1 MITVRPKID
10 YDCDV
15 LIVGGGPAGSGL
27 AFHLASKGIKV
38 IVVEAGV
45 FPRDK
50 ICGDGVS
57 PIALAELEK
66 MGITGSKKFKKA
78 NEIKRVGLFLKNS
91 KAFINLSK
99 PENLPYHARI
109 IPRLELDNWIF
120 EAAKKAGASYIQ
132 GTRVVSYSISSNSA
146 LVQLKDAKK
155 TFSLKTKLIVGADG
169 GNSTIA
175 RKLHHRKPKDD
186 YQLLGLR
193 AYYKNV
199 HGPKDRVDI
208 YFNEGG
214 FPGIFWMFPKGANGA
229 NIGIAMISK
238 TLPYKP
244 PHIKKL
250 LMHHISNNPDIL
262 ERIGKGEIEGKIDGW
277 PITFFNSKQKI
288 TDHRLMLVGEAAGLI
303 NPLSGDGI
311 QYALLSSKWAA
322 ETIEKCF
329 KTNNFSS
336 ESLYSYTKKVNKEV
350 GYDFALSDL
359 LVQFPRNKS
368 FTKVWMQILTV
379 MIERAKEDKEY
390 ADIIAGIFE
399 GTYPSYKALTA
410 SFVLKSLKQGGVEI
424 GKALSNSLKNPS
436 ATIDTNIEASQQL
449 FKLIEDLKAHP
460 KEHLNWVSGTASKIF
475 TVAMHV
481 AKTIDL
487 QNLKKKFSHSVE

>member
-1 MITVRPKID
+1 MITVKPKID

-27 AFHLASKGIKV
+27 AYHLASKGIKV
-38 IVVEAGV
+38 IVVEACV

-66 MGITGSKKFKKA
+66 MGITGTQKFKKA

-91 KAFINLSK
+91 NAFINLSK
-99 PENLPYHARI
+99 PDSLPFHARI

-120 EAAKKAGASYIQ
+120 EAAKKAGASYLQ
-132 GTRVVSYSISSNSA
+132 GTRVISYSISSHSA

-169 GNSTIA
+169 ANSTIA

-199 HGPKDRVDI
+199 NGPKDRVDI
-208 YFNEGG
+208 YFDEGG
-214 FPGIFWMFPKGANGA
+214 FPGIFWMFPKGPNGA

-244 PHIKKL
+244 PHIKAL

-262 ERIGKGEIEGKIDGW
+262 KRIGKGEIEGKIDGW

-311 QYALLSSKWAA
+311 QYALLSAGWAS
-322 ETIEKCF
+322 ETIEACI
-329 KTNNFSS
+329 KTNDFSS
-336 ESLYSYTKKVNKEV
+336 DSLYAYTKRVHKEV

-390 ADIIAGIFE
+390 ADVVAGIFE
-399 GTYPSYKALTA
+399 GTYPSYKALTT

-424 GKALSNSLKNPS
+424 GKALSNVMKNPS
-436 ATIDTNIEASQQL
+436 ASIDTSLEATQQL
-449 FKLIEDLKAHP
+449 FKLIEDLKDHP
-460 KEHLNWVSGTASKIF
+460 KEHLDWVGSTATKVF
-475 TVAMHV
+475 VLAKHV
-481 AKTIDL
+481 AKTVD
-487 QNLKKKFSHSVE
+487 LKKLNLR

>member
-38 IVVEAGV
+38 IIVEAGV

-66 MGITGSKKFKKA
+66 MGITGTQKFKKA
-78 NEIKRVGLFLKNS
+78 NEIKKVGLFLKDS
-91 KAFINLSK
+91 KAFIDLSK
-99 PENLPYHARI
+99 PDNLPFHARI
-109 IPRLELDNWIF
+109 IPRIELDNWIY
-120 EAAKKAGASYIQ
+120 EAAKKAGATYIQ
-132 GTRVVSYSISSNSA
+132 GTRVINYSITSNLA
-146 LVQLKDAKK
+146 LVELKDADKI
-155 TFSLKTKLIVGADG
+155 FSLKAKLIVGADG
-169 GNSTIA
+169 SNSTIA
-175 RKLHHRKPKDD
+175 RKLHDRKPQDD

-199 HGPKDRVDI
+199 NGPRDRVDI

-214 FPGIFWMFPKGANGA
+214 FPGIFWMFPKGENGA

-238 TLPYKP
+238 TFPHKP
-244 PHIKKL
+244 PHIKDL
-250 LMHHISNNPDIL
+250 LMTHISNNPDIL
-262 ERIGKGEIEGKIDGW
+262 ERIGPGEIEGKIDGW
-277 PITFFNSKQKI
+277 PITFFNAKQKI
-288 TDHRLMLVGEAAGLI
+288 VDDRLMLVGEAAGLI

-311 QYALLSSKWAA
+311 QYALISANWASK
-322 ETIEKCF
+322 TIEKCV
-329 KTNNFSS
+329 KTHDFSS
-336 ESLYSYTKKVNKEV
+336 EALDAYTKQVNQNV

-368 FTKVWMQILTV
+368 FTKVWMTILTV
-379 MIERAKEDKEY
+379 MIERAKTDKQY
-390 ADIIAGIFE
+390 ADIVAGIFE
-399 GTYPSYKALTA
+399 GTYPSYKALTGD
-410 SFVLKSLKQGGVEI
+410 FIIKSLKQGGIEI
-424 GKALSNSLKNPS
+424 GKALANSLINPS
-436 ATIDTNIEASQQL
+436 DTINTSIEVTQQL

-460 KEHLNWVSGTASKIF
+460 KAHLNWAGDTATKVF
-475 TVAMHV
+475 TVAKHV
-481 AKTIDL
+481 AKSNSIA
-487 QNLKKKFSHSVE
+487 K

>member
-1 MITVRPKID
+1 MISVSPKIN

-15 LIVGGGPAGSGL
+15 LIVGGGPSGSGL

-66 MGITGSKKFKKA
+66 MGITGTQKFKKA
-78 NEIKRVGLFLKNS
+78 NEIKKVGLFLKNT

-99 PENLPYHARI
+99 PDNLPFHARI
-109 IPRLELDNWIF
+109 IPRLELDNWIY
-120 EAAKKAGASYIQ
+120 EAAKNAGATYIQ
-132 GTRVVSYSISSNSA
+132 GTRVMGYSIKSNFA
-146 LVQLKDAKK
+146 LVNLKDAKK

-169 GNSTIA
+169 SNSTIA
-175 RKLHHRKPKDD
+175 RKLHDRKPKDD

-199 HGPKDRVDI
+199 NGPRDRVDI

-214 FPGIFWMFPKGANGA
+214 FPGIFWMFPKGESGA

-238 TLPYKP
+238 TFPHKP
-244 PHIKKL
+244 EHIKKI
-250 LMHHISNNPDIL
+250 LMDHISNNPDIL
-262 ERIGKGEIEGKIDGW
+262 ERIGDGEMEGKIDGW
-277 PITFFNSKQKI
+277 PITFFNAKQKI
-288 TDHRLMLVGEAAGLI
+288 TDDRILLVGEAAGLI

-311 QYALLSSKWAA
+311 QYALLSAVWASK
-322 ETIEKCF
+322 TIVECM
-329 KTNNFSS
+329 NANDFSS
-336 ESLYSYTKKVNKEV
+336 VALYSYTKQIHQKVA
-350 GYDFALSDL
+350 YDFALSDL
-359 LVQFPRNKS
+359 LVQLPRNKS

-390 ADIIAGIFE
+390 AAIIAGIFE

-410 SFVLKSLKQGGVEI
+410 SFILKTLKQGGIEV
-424 GKALSNSLKNPS
+424 GKVLNNSIKNPND
-436 ATIDTNIEASQQL
+436 TIDTSLEATQQL
-449 FKLIEDLKAHP
+449 LKLIEELKTNSKAHL
-460 KEHLNWVSGTASKIF
+460 HWAGTTTTKIF
-475 TVAMHV
+475 TVAKHL

-487 QNLKKKFSHSVE
+487 EKLKRKF

>member
-1 MITVRPKID
+1 MITVKPKID
-10 YDCDV
+10 YDCDA

-38 IVVEAGV
+38 IVVEACV

-66 MGITGSKKFKKA
+66 MGITRTKKFKKA

-91 KAFINLSK
+91 NAFINLSK
-99 PENLPYHARI
+99 PDSLPFHARI

-120 EAAKKAGASYIQ
+120 EAAKKAGASYLE
-132 GTRVVSYSISSNSA
+132 GTRVVNYSISSNSA

-169 GNSTIA
+169 ANSIIA

-199 HGPKDRVDI
+199 NGPRDRVDI
-208 YFNEGG
+208 YFDEGG
-214 FPGIFWMFPKGANGA
+214 FPGIFWMFPKGSNGA

-244 PHIKKL
+244 PHIKEL

-262 ERIGKGEIEGKIDGW
+262 KRIGKGEIEGKIDGW

-288 TDHRLMLVGEAAGLI
+288 SDDRLMLIGEAAGLI

-311 QYALLSSKWAA
+311 QYALLSARWAS
-322 ETIEKCF
+322 ETIETCLKA
-329 KTNNFSS
+329 NDFSS
-336 ESLYSYTKKVNKEV
+336 DSLYGYTKRVHKEV

-379 MIERAKEDKEY
+379 MIERAKEDQEY
-390 ADIIAGIFE
+390 ADVVAGIFE
-399 GTYPSYKALTA
+399 GTYPSYRALTA

-424 GKALSNSLKNPS
+424 GKVLSNSIKKPNAS
-436 ATIDTNIEASQQL
+436 IDTSIEATQQL
-449 FKLIEDLKAHP
+449 FKLIEDLKNHP
-460 KEHLNWVSGTASKIF
+460 KEHLDWAGRTATKVFVLAKHI
-475 TVAMHV
+475 

-487 QNLKKKFSHSVE
+487 KDLNLR